1 MHYRLHTTF
10 FVSLFYDD
18 LSISIF
24 YFIMNYDEETNIGYT
39 LIFEADYPVCLQLLQ
54 GVLPFWPEKR
64 VINRVP
70 KLECTFYNKNYVS
83 WYVLLKQ
90 ALKHGLILKK
100 VHAVM
105 KFKQKMVR
113 VVFGRIQRK
122 MILIKVLIN
131 IYPIQYLVNQF
142 NVKVMK

>member
-1 MHYRLHTTF
+1 
-10 FVSLFYDD
+10 
-18 LSISIF
+18 
-24 YFIMNYDEETNIGYT
+24 MNYDEETNIGYT
-39 LIFEADYPVCLQLLQ
+39 LIFEADYPVCLQLLH
-54 GVLPFWPEKR
+54 GVLPLWPEKR

-70 KLECTFYNKNYVS
+70 ELECTFYNKNYVS